1 MSYYVFR
8 IAQGHSALFKNLELL
23 KEFATFKE
31 AQNFAKETRTQQ
43 AAADNININI
53 KVIFANNQLDAEEKL
68 MEVREQPILREWEK

>member
-43 AAADNININI
+43 AAADNTNI